1 MAKAKNSNTEV
12 PKWFNGSIY
21 ATGSTVTNPFSGSKV
36 ELNNIELSIYD
47 FIIGC
52 AYSGKY
58 HKDFD
63 RARYW
68 FAEVNINAYLELID

>member
-1 MAKAKNSNTEV
+1 MAKIKNSNTEA
-12 PKWFNGSIY
+12 PKWFTGEIY
-21 ATGSTVTNPFSGSKV
+21 SVGGIVTNPFSRASA

-47 FIIGC
+47 FIMGC

-68 FAEVNINAYLELID
+68 FAEVNSNAYMELLD

>member
-12 PKWFNGSIY
+12 PKWFDGIVY
-21 ATGSTVTNPFSGSKV
+21 ITGGEVTNPFSGSKV
-36 ELNNIELSIYD
+36 ELNNIELSVYD
-47 FIIGC
+47 FIMGV

-58 HKDFD
+58 HKNFD

-68 FAEVNINAYLELID
+68 FAEVNSDAYMELLD

>member
-12 PKWFNGSIY
+12 PKWFDGIVY
-21 ATGSTVTNPFSGSKV
+21 ITGGEVTNPFSESKV
-36 ELNNIELSIYD
+36 ELNNIELSVYD
-47 FIIGC
+47 FIMGV

-58 HKDFD
+58 HKNFD

-68 FAEVNINAYLELID
+68 FAEVNNNAYMELLD

>member
-1 MAKAKNSNTEV
+1 MAKVKNSNTIV
-12 PKWFNGSIY
+12 PKWFNGSVY
-21 ATGSTVTNPFSGSKV
+21 ATGSAVTNPFSGSKV

-47 FIIGC
+47 FIMGC

-68 FAEVNINAYLELID
+68 FAEVNRNAYMELID